1 MIVADASPL
10 IVFAKIGRL
19 RLLKELYDEVLI
31 GPVVK
36 EEIIDAGKVVR
47 AMGVEQLES
56 AMEDGWLQAVRLTG
70 EEQYLMRRL
79 SDRSRLDH
87 GESESIAIASVRG
100 LQLIV
105 DDKEARSMAAAAGI
119 EHIGSVGALLEAYL
133 REQLDLEELEVTV
146 QDITRILW
154 LSPSVVAEVLRI
166 AREAKR

>member
-36 EEIIDAGKVVR
+36 EETIDAGKVVR
-47 AMGVEQLES
+47 ALGVEQLES

-70 EEQYLMRRL
+70 EEQELMQRL
-79 SDRSRLDH
+79 SDRSRLDN
-87 GESESIAIASVRG
+87 GESESIALASARG

-119 EHIGSVGALLEAYL
+119 EHIGTVGALLEACL

>member
-19 RLLKELYDEVLI
+19 RLLKELYDEVMI

-36 EEIIDAGKVVR
+36 EETIDAGKVVR
-47 AMGVEQLES
+47 ALGVEQLES

-70 EEQYLMRRL
+70 EEQDLMRRL
-79 SDRSRLDH
+79 SDRSRLDN
-87 GESESIAIASVRG
+87 GESESIALASARG

-119 EHIGSVGALLEAYL
+119 EHLGAVGALLEAYF
-133 REQLDLEELEVTV
+133 RGHFDLEELEVTV

-154 LSPSVVAEVLRI
+154 LSPSVVAQVLRI
-166 AREAKR
+166 AREAKI

>member
-19 RLLKELYDEVLI
+19 RLLKELYDEVMI

-36 EEIIDAGKVVR
+36 EETIDAGKVVR
-47 AMGVEQLES
+47 ALGVEQLES

-70 EEQYLMRRL
+70 EEQDLMRRL
-79 SDRSRLDH
+79 SDRSRLDN
-87 GESESIAIASVRG
+87 GESESIALASARG

-105 DDKEARSMAAAAGI
+105 DDKEARSVAAAAGI
-119 EHIGSVGALLEAYL
+119 EHLGAVGALLEAYF
-133 REQLDLEELEVTV
+133 RGYLDLEELEVTV

-166 AREAKR
+166 AREAKI